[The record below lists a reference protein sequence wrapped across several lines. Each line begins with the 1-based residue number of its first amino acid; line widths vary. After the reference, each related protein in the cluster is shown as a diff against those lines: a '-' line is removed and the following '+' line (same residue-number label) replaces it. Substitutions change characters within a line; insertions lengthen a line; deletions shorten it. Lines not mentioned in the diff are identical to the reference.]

1 MLQGGRIQWVK
12 QDCEDVNGSRSDTL
26 HVQMPEG
33 RRLAGAEMGKTVG
46 VLVMDHIAAGL
57 VAGDKVQGK
66 LRVYPENEAALDA
79 LQSMPAERI
88 VEQIR
93 KEIDAA
99 AQGDEIDAIGV
110 GFPGIIRTGVVE
122 ESPNLQQVKGFALQ
136 AKLSDA
142 LGGSLAKV
150 PVRVFND
157 ADVMAAGIAASQGKL
172 NKLIRVWTLGNGIG
186 FGRFPATEGIWEA
199 GHTIVTLD
207 PKENYCGC
215 GGRGHLEGILGLR
228 AMRLRFLDL
237 EPAEVFENARAGDAR
252 CREFVM
258 LYHRALA
265 AATANSVHIEGPG
278 TFFITG
284 PDVKFVETALLDR
297 LLLEMVKMSPLQ
309 GSRFEVLP
317 TTDDTGV
324 IGAAV
329 NAVRTA

>member
-1 MLQGGRIQWVK
+1 MQ
-12 QDCEDVNGSRSDTL
+12 ES
-26 HVQMPEG
+26 

-46 VLVMDHIAAGL
+46 VLVMDHIATGL
-57 VAGDKVQGK
+57 VAGDRVQGK

-79 LQSMPAERI
+79 LQSMPAESI

-93 KEIDAA
+93 AEIDAA
-99 AQGDEIDAIGV
+99 AKGDEIDAIGV
-110 GFPGIIRTGVVE
+110 GFPGIIRMGVIE

-142 LGGSLAKV
+142 LGGTLAKV
-150 PVRVFND
+150 PVRIFND

-186 FGRFPATEGIWEA
+186 FGRFPTTEGIWEG

-207 PKENYCGC
+207 PRENYCGC

-237 EPAEVFENARAGDAR
+237 EPAEVFENARAGDTR
-252 CREFVM
+252 CREFVV

-284 PDVKFVETALLDR
+284 PDVRFVETALLDR
-297 LLLEMVKMSPLQ
+297 LLLGMEKMSPLQ

-317 TTDDTGV
+317 TTDETGV